1 MVKMHTDQFF
11 GAEATA
17 FLRVASVK
25 GRPSLQLRK
34 GLCASEVV
42 LLFFFMYSFR
52 NSRHAFLRY
61 KGGRPLWEWS
71 VVDLILYFVLLGI
84 ILLLTL
90 FEN

>member
-1 MVKMHTDQFF
+1 MVKVHTDQFF

>member
-1 MVKMHTDQFF
+1 MVKVHTDQFF

-42 LLFFFMYSFR
+42 LLFFSMYSFR

>member
-1 MVKMHTDQFF
+1 MHTDQFF

-42 LLFFFMYSFR
+42 LLFFSMYSFR